1 MLYKAFLDIRTF
13 CPEIPKITIGYPEIP
28 DHQLENKCMY
38 VSKLNLQE
46 TNDTK
51 CFSFEEL
58 CFRERKTQKK

>member
-46 TNDTK
+46 TCNK
-51 CFSFEEL
+51 
-58 CFRERKTQKK
+58 